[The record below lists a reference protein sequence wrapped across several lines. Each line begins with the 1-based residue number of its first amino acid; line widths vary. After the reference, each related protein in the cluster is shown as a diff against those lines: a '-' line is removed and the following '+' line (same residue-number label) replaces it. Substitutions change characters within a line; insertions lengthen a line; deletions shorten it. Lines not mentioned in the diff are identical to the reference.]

1 MKLKLN
7 VVIPVGCLDRIQ
19 EHPQRLKN
27 LFRRL
32 EEARGIA
39 VSEFNDFEIVFHVGV
54 LNPLSFPDW
63 EKKTHKVT
71 RGLPKEHWNTY
82 QYYTFNRES
91 FMYMLLDKGVLDG
104 ENEYITF
111 IDDDDYVS
119 KDYFRGFR
127 RDFKSEYEA
136 IYRTDAHEVDLIDER
151 ERLLRRDDN
160 NGTLS
165 SLYQNFT
172 DMKTTFQIWGN
183 FFPMKAVKSMFED
196 LKEIKFRGMWEDL
209 VYWSYVVSK
218 YDYPVVQTGGTY
230 YYMVRG
236 NQNSLSRDTDPIRR
250 IWRLSENLT
259 TAKKVLA
266 KSEKGNFD
274 LGWLEIQAYL
284 IALES
289 VSDILESGTA
299 RVTFPAFFNDFEEVM
314 EILTSIKVT
323 KKLQKGWSKR
333 FFESTRKAYGRIKIK
348 KLFDQKIGSKEECN
362 YLTPALLE
370 DLKGILE

>member
-1 MKLKLN
+1 MELKLN

-19 EHPQRLKN
+19 DYPKRLKN

-39 VSEFNDFEIVFHVGV
+39 VSELNDFNVVFHVGV

-104 ENEYITF
+104 ENDYVTF
-111 IDDDDYVS
+111 IDDDDCVS
-119 KDYFRGFR
+119 KDYFKSFR
-127 RDFKSEYEA
+127 RDFKPECEA
-136 IYRTDAHEVDLIDER
+136 IYRTDAHEVDLINKR
-151 ERLLRRDDN
+151 ERLLRENDH

-183 FFPMKAVKSMFED
+183 FFPMKVVKRMFED
-196 LKEIKFRGMWEDL
+196 LRGIKFRGMWEDL
-209 VYWSYVVSK
+209 VYWSYMVSK

-230 YYMVRG
+230 YYMVRE
-236 NQNSLSRDTDPIRR
+236 NQNSLSRGTGPIRR
-250 IWRLSENLT
+250 IRRLSENLAL
-259 TAKKVLA
+259 AKEILA
-266 KSEKGNFD
+266 KSGKNNFD
-274 LGWLEIQAYL
+274 LGWLEVQAYL

-289 VSDILESGTA
+289 VSDIMEIGTA
-299 RVTFPAFFNDFEEVM
+299 KVTRPSFFDDFEEVM
-314 EILTSIKVT
+314 EILTSIEVT
-323 KKLQKGWSKR
+323 KKLQKGWSKK
-333 FFESTRKAYGRIKIK
+333 FFKSTRRAYGGIKVR
-348 KLFDQKIGSKEECN
+348 KLFDQRIGSKEKCN